1 MFDIN
6 PDTKSTYSTIAS
18 LNLNPI
24 ENTPN
29 GNIQTAGVCAK
40 NDKCWSKICGSM
52 LTVSVC
58 LLIAKVLLGS
68 FSKNGSNL
76 LQKSRCIY
84 YTESTH

>member
-1 MFDIN
+1 MFNIS
-6 PDTKSTYSTIAS
+6 PDTRSKYSTIAS

-24 ENTPN
+24 AKTPN
-29 GNIQTAGVCAK
+29 GNIQIAGVCAK
-40 NDKCWSKICGSM
+40 NDKCWSKISGSI
-52 LTVSVC
+52 LAVSVC

-84 YTESTH
+84 NTESTH